1 MNAPEKLPVFYI
13 PHGGG
18 PWHVM
23 EDYMGDPEGY
33 GMLKNYL
40 EKLGKEY
47 LEKIKS
53 LLVISAHWEEPLPA
67 VHFGNKPSMFY
78 DYYGFPAFTYRL
90 SWPAPGNPELAA
102 HIEQLLKQ
110 SGFQTKPETERGYD
124 HGTFVPMMI
133 AFPEA
138 NIPTAQL
145 SLVEGLNPAL
155 HIALGK
161 ALEPLRSQKVLII
174 CSGMSYHNLQAMMTG
189 SKHVEDDSKRFD
201 DWLTVAVELEN
212 IEERNEKLINWLKAP
227 AARES
232 HPRSEHLVPLFVAAG
247 AAGNDSGHR
256 DYSGILLGASISGFK
271 FG

>member
-1 MNAPEKLPVFYI
+1 MNSTEKLPVFYI

-47 LEKIKS
+47 REKIDS
-53 LLVISAHWEEPLPA
+53 LLIVSAHWEEPLPTI
-67 VHFGNKPSMFY
+67 HFGGKPSMFY
-78 DYYGFPAFTYRL
+78 DYYGFPDFTYRL
-90 SWPAPGNPELAA
+90 RWPAPGNPELAA
-102 HIEQLLKQ
+102 YIEQIMKQ
-110 SGFQTKPETERGYD
+110 AGFQTERETERGYD

-138 NIPTAQL
+138 KIPTAQL
-145 SLVEGLNPAL
+145 SLVKGLDPAL

-174 CSGMSYHNLQAMMTG
+174 CSGMSYHNLHALMTG
-189 SKHVEDDSKRFD
+189 SKYVGEDSKHFD
-201 DWLTVAVELEN
+201 EWLTAS
-212 IEERNEKLINWLKAP
+212 IESGNAEQRNEKLINWLKAP

-247 AAGNDSGHR
+247 AAGNDMGYR
-256 DYSGILLGASISGFK
+256 DYSGILLRASISAFK